1 MKLRFLASI
10 FFTLAFA
17 FWPLTVAHADP
28 NGLKVEVY
36 TFDPSALPDRQ
47 PYQLCE
53 TAVVSVA
60 NMNFDVGGDV
70 VANCQTDFV
79 LIHYSGYL
87 TLDRTGL
94 VSLTSYADDGFYLT
108 LDGQTVIDDWRLKG
122 CSGST
127 TIIGATA
134 GVSMKLDAWWYEYG
148 GGACNI
154 LLADGQPIPDSAF
167 SQDVLDP
174 ITPVKPSL
182 DAPYNL
188 QAENT
193 VDGVKLTWGYYL
205 RDTPVERFAVAWK
218 YDNEPGWAISSVS
231 NETTITGLPEDTD
244 ITFTVRADN
253 DSLAVYS
260 SMSEPIVIHT
270 PKTEIVVP
278 VPPVIDPVTPVEPV
292 VDPEPIP
299 DPQPT
304 LEPVVVPVEP
314 DTHNVVYPPV
324 MSPTEQHQTLMNEL
338 MAEAQADDIQVP
350 EELANIPLL
359 GDTAVAVINALNFV
373 GNVGADMTPAVRKQ
387 AKQTLVS
394 AVIVT
399 QIAQLSTQTAMTA
412 ASASVASGSPK
423 QRKIDK

>member
-1 MKLRFLASI
+1 MKLKFLASI

-28 NGLKVEVY
+28 NGLSVEVY
-36 TFDPSALPDRQ
+36 TFDPPALPDRQ
-47 PYQLCE
+47 PYELCE
-53 TAVVSVA
+53 TAVTSVA

-70 VANCQTDFV
+70 VADCQQDFV

-94 VSLTSYADDGFYLT
+94 VSLQSWADDGFYLT
-108 LDGQTVIDDWRLKG
+108 LDGVTVIDDWRLKG

-127 TIIGATA
+127 AIIGATA

-154 LLADGQPIPDSAF
+154 LYADGQPIPDSAF
-167 SQDVLDP
+167 SQDAVDLP
-174 ITPVKPSL
+174 APVTPSL
-182 DAPYNL
+182 DAPT
-188 QAENT
+188 QVEA
-193 VDGVKLTWGYYL
+193 VVQDDGIHVSWFWQEGL
-205 RDTPVERFAVAWK
+205 TPVERFAVSWT
-218 YDNEPGWAISSVS
+218 YGDNPGWGITSLTKEAL
-231 NETTITGLPEDTD
+231 ITGLPADTD
-244 ITFTVRADN
+244 VTFWVRSDN

-260 SMSEPIVIHT
+260 PISEKVTIHT
-270 PKTEIVVP
+270 PKTVVIPP
-278 VPPVIDPVTPVEPV
+278 VDPEPPVIDPVTPVEPTT
-292 VDPEPIP
+292 DPEPIP

-304 LEPVVVPVEP
+304 VEPVVEP
-314 DTHNVVYPPV
+314 SSPEIVYPPILT
-324 MSPTEQHQTLMNEL
+324 PQEEHQALMNEL
-338 MAEAQADDIQVP
+338 MHEAQADDIQVP
-350 EELANIPLL
+350 ENIASIPLL

-373 GNVGADMTPAVRKQ
+373 GNVGADMTPAVRHK
-387 AKQTLVS
+387 AKQEVVA

-423 QRKIDK
+423 TRKIK